1 MFFISSRSEKCI
13 DTNHSINTTLL
24 CFLGFILQCLEH
36 YQYNLT
42 DTLAAI
48 LDENLPPHLAEI
60 PFDTPR
66 IPEETEPEEQ
76 PFVAHRGKRED
87 YKDTMQ
93 LLDDKNAIK
102 DIKNLIIINST
113 TKDETSDD
121 DFDDRTYD
129 DPALP
134 ANDDDDGEERVLR
147 HMATSSKN
155 LTVASDSSDDSE
167 EEASARKPPG
177 AFCEDPAVIRERREA
192 QQRRKSGR
200 GRSFDVV
207 GKPKGQ
213 GQEKD
218 VQHNRDKKN
227 VNKSSRANHNR
238 KKGAQWKRSRGM
250 I

>member
-1 MFFISSRSEKCI
+1 M
-13 DTNHSINTTLL
+13 
-24 CFLGFILQCLEH
+24 QCLEH

-48 LDENLPPHLAEI
+48 LDESLPPHLAEI

-76 PFVAHRGKRED
+76 PFVAHQGKRED
-87 YKDTMQ
+87 YQDAMQ

-102 DIKNLIIINST
+102 DIKKLIVIGST
-113 TKDETSDD
+113 NAEASDE

-129 DPALP
+129 YEPVLP
-134 ANDDDDGEERVLR
+134 GNDDDDGEERVLR
-147 HMATSSKN
+147 HMIPVNKN
-155 LTVASDSSDDSE
+155 LTVASDFTDDSE
-167 EEASARKPPG
+167 EEEEEEASAKKPPG
-177 AFCEDPAVIRERREA
+177 AFCEDPAVIRARREA

-227 VNKSSRANHNR
+227 TNKSSRANHNR
-238 KKGAQWKRSRGM
+238 KKGAQWKKSRGM
-250 I
+250 M